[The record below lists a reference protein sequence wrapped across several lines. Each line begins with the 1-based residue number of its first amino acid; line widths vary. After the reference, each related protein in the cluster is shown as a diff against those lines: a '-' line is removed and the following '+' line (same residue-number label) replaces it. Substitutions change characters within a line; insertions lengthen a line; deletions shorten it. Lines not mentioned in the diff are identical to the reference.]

1 MSNTTTET
9 TKSDTTDRKFI
20 PRPETLEAEI
30 EQLHRQLTDL
40 RAMLKISKRA
50 YGVKDE

>member
-1 MSNTTTET
+1 MSNEAP
-9 TKSDTTDRKFI
+9 KVDTTDRKFI

-30 EQLHRQLTDL
+30 ADLHRQITDL

-50 YGVKDE
+50 YGVKEE

>member
-1 MSNTTTET
+1 MTTTTEP
-9 TKSDTTDRKFI
+9 TKTDTTDRKFI

-30 EQLHRQLTDL
+30 ADLHRQITDL

-50 YGVKDE
+50 YGVNDK

>member
-1 MSNTTTET
+1 MP
-9 TKSDTTDRKFI
+9 DTTIEPTTDATERKFI
-20 PRPETLEAEI
+20 PRPEEI
-30 EQLHRQLTDL
+30 EQELDKLNAQRVNL

>member
-1 MSNTTTET
+1 MPTAETPTAETTE
-9 TKSDTTDRKFI
+9 RKFI

-30 EQLHRQLTDL
+30 ADLHRQITDL

-50 YGVKDE
+50 YGVKDEA